1 MVDTCTITRR
11 TGQLIT
17 DPATG
22 KVTAETV
29 TIYQGKCVVQSKNSA
44 TSAPEAGEHQYS
56 IVSRQVHI
64 PMGKAVV
71 LDDDLITMDTS
82 RLTPELVGKQYLV
95 DGYTPDS
102 FDTAARLPVKE
113 MTS

>member
-11 TGQLIT
+11 TGQTVT
-17 DPATG
+17 DPVTG
-22 KVTAETV
+22 KVTAESV
-29 TIYQGKCVVQSKNSA
+29 VVYQGKCEVQSKNSSTA
-44 TSAPEAGEHQYS
+44 NPEAGEHQYTV
-56 IVSRQVHI
+56 VSRQVRI

-71 LDDDLITMDTS
+71 IDDDLVTLNAS
-82 RLTPELVGKQYLV
+82 RLAPELVGKQYLV

-113 MTS
+113 LTS